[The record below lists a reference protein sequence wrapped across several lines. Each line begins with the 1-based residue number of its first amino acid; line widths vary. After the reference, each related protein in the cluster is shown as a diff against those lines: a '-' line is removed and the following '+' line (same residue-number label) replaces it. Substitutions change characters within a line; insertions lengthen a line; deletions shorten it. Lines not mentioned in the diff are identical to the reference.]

1 MPVTAPVSR
10 ECERYLNQFAQF
22 EAGRRDG
29 EWLRSLRRAAIAR
42 FADLGFPTPRQ
53 EAWRFT
59 NLAPLVDVAFL
70 LAEPASADERRIPAS
85 LRQPFGDW
93 PCPTMVFVNG
103 WFSPVLSSLD
113 GLPPG
118 VVVCRLAEVLQES
131 PHRVEP
137 FLARVATDETHPFVA
152 LNTAFL
158 ADGAFVYL
166 PKGVVVDEPIH
177 LLFLST
183 AGEHP
188 SVAHPRTL
196 IVAHAQSEATIVETY
211 CGEPGAVSFTN
222 AVTEIVLGANAR
234 LSHYQVQR
242 ESLAGFFLSSLAV
255 REDRDATFTD
265 SQVSLGAALS
275 RTDLTVVLD
284 GEGSECT
291 LQGFYL
297 ATGRQHVDYHT
308 LIEHVKPHSTSREVY
323 KGILDGQA
331 TGVFN
336 GRIIVRPGAQKTDAR
351 QTNKNLILSEE
362 ALVNSNPQLEI
373 YADDVKCTH
382 GSAIGQL
389 DADALFY
396 LRTRGIEEDAA
407 RQILTY
413 AFASDILGRIT
424 VEPIRRM
431 LEARLV
437 TYGPHS
443 QQKEEGV

>member
-1 MPVTAPVSR
+1 MSVTVPVSR
-10 ECERYLNQFAQF
+10 ECETYLSQFAPF
-22 EAGRRDG
+22 EAERRDVP
-29 EWLRSLRRAAIAR
+29 WLRSLRRAAIAR
-42 FADLGFPTPRQ
+42 FADLGFPTTRQ
-53 EAWRFT
+53 EEWRFT
-59 NLAPLVDVAFL
+59 NLAPLVAVPFR
-70 LAEPASADERRIPAS
+70 LAEQASADDGRISAS

-103 WFSPVLSSLD
+103 WFSPTLSSLD

-118 VVVCRLAEVLQES
+118 VVVCGLGEVLEES

-137 FLARVATDETHPFVA
+137 FLARIATDETHPFVA
-152 LNTAFL
+152 LNTAFF
-158 ADGAFVYL
+158 AGGAFVYL

-183 AGEHP
+183 AGERP
-188 SVAHPRTL
+188 QMSHPRTL
-196 IVAHAQSEATIVETY
+196 IVAEAQSQATIVETY
-211 CGEPGAVSFTN
+211 GGEPEAVSFTN
-222 AVTEIVLGANAR
+222 AVTEILLGANAR

-242 ESLAGFFLSSLAV
+242 ESLAAFFVSSLAV
-255 REDRDATFTD
+255 RAGRDALFTD
-265 SQVSLGAALS
+265 YQLSFGASLA
-275 RTDLTVVLD
+275 RTDLTVALE

-291 LQGFYL
+291 LYGFYL
-297 ATGRQHVDYHT
+297 VTGRQHVDYHT
-308 LIEHVKPHSTSREVY
+308 LIEHVKPHGTSRELY
-323 KGILDGQA
+323 KGILDDQA

-336 GRIIVRPGAQKTDAR
+336 GRIVVRPGAQKTDAR

-396 LRTRGIEEDAA
+396 LRARGINEDAA

-413 AFASDILGRIT
+413 AFASDILGRIA
-424 VEPIRRM
+424 VEPIRRT

-437 TYGPHS
+437 THGPHS
-443 QQKEEGV
+443 RQKKEEK